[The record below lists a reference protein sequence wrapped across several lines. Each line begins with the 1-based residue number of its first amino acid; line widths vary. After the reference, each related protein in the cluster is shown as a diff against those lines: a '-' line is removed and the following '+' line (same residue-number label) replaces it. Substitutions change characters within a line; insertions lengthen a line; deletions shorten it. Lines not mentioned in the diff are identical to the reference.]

1 MSANAIVDGVA
12 PIVITQD
19 VQVLD
24 LIVRIMENVTAQ
36 RMNVIV
42 ETAGEVM
49 AVKFLTVLVT
59 QIVQIEDSAMQLWIP
74 HDVPTVQKDG
84 WVLHVK
90 IYAYTVTRS
99 LWIAVNVSAMHA
111 IQEEAAIS
119 SAVDMEHARTA
130 NVDAIR

>member
-12 PIVITQD
+12 PTAITQD

-59 QIVQIEDSAMQLWIP
+59 QIAQIE
-74 HDVPTVQKDG
+74 V
-84 WVLHVK
+84 
-90 IYAYTVTRS
+90 IYN
-99 LWIAVNVSAMHA
+99 LI
-111 IQEEAAIS
+111 
-119 SAVDMEHARTA
+119 DK
-130 NVDAIR
+130 